1 MTSRAFLTS
10 IVVAI
15 ALGSPLFFSC
25 SGSTKDSVPVTAST
39 TIQPGEVS
47 GSERLPDQTLPSEFS
62 QQTPTF
68 ANSEALQY
76 LPDTVSLLLLSKS
89 PLELARTLESSTIFK
104 EYPSFSRSVSELG
117 LASGASMPLPET
129 WEKAG
134 IAADKPAGV
143 AIEFDDGV
151 FVTYIFVTV
160 DDAELTRETLRTIPS
175 PSLAQ
180 IRELGT
186 LGSGHYSA
194 TWKEAPAVS
203 VEVRGH
209 TLFFILDKGPAREA
223 GSTRTVTSANNAA
236 ELIRKEGIG
245 NFDFGQKLSG
255 LVVFPQLSA
264 AVARD
269 LGDSQYYDDKLEQL
283 DQGVDAAMDEG
294 RDDDVILLK
303 EQLQEAH
310 KWQQRRQLAQAGE
323 ELAIRRYLAPLALA
337 PFGID
342 LDGATTRMRA
352 QLTPKPG
359 SHLSE
364 LFTANTTALAL
375 PGRLQASPIF
385 MVSGHFNP
393 NTLLSMIEPILF
405 FQSTTLRQLKAD
417 VAKYSGTSFESV
429 ISLLD
434 GELSGAL
441 TLDLTKTDA
450 SPDEKLGLHILVHLR
465 DPAAMQKIVDTLSK
479 RAELARFT
487 QIVDGR
493 VVLDMPSPWNTG
505 PSVRLQVVD
514 NYLELRSRRENTKPA
529 SFFSVQEQA
538 LMAQTANRAIMIV
551 DPVLLALTVLAG
563 SMDMSVDDVS
573 NLSKAENEKLASL
586 QAKQEKVQ
594 KEYHI
599 ALWGHLAQTSN
610 AFGRLV
616 VTAQNQDK
624 GYAILAGLFGKSAN
638 LGRSIQMLIE
648 TAEPDIRLDRSG
660 KTPKFIELNKR
671 LRTIQNDISD
681 LKYNR
686 PFEP

>member
-1 MTSRAFLTS
+1 MTSRAFLPS

-15 ALGSPLFFSC
+15 ALGSQLFSC
-25 SGSTKDSVPVTAST
+25 SGSTKDSNSPNAST
-39 TIQPGEVS
+39 ATQPDEPIGP
-47 GSERLPDQTLPSEFS
+47 ERLPDQALPSEFS
-62 QQTPTF
+62 QQSPTF

-76 LPDTVSLLLLSKS
+76 LPDTVSLLLFSKS
-89 PLELARTLESSTIFK
+89 PLELARTLESSTILK
-104 EYPSFSRSVSELG
+104 EYPSFARPLSEFG
-117 LASGASMPLPET
+117 LASGASMPFPET

-143 AIEFDDGV
+143 AIEFDDGA
-151 FVTYIFVTV
+151 FIMYLFVTV
-160 DDAELTRETLRTIPS
+160 GDAELARETLRTIPS
-175 PSLAQ
+175 SPLAQ

-186 LGSGHYSA
+186 LGSGHYSV
-194 TWKEAPAVS
+194 TWKRAPDVS

-209 TLFFILDKGPAREA
+209 TLFFILDEGQARKP
-223 GSTRTVTSANNAA
+223 GSTRTVTSANNAS
-236 ELIRKEGIG
+236 ELIRRKGVS

-255 LVVFPQLSA
+255 LVVFPQLST
-264 AVARD
+264 AVARN
-269 LGDSQYYDDKLEQL
+269 LGDSQYDDDRLEQL
-283 DQGVDAAMDEG
+283 DQQVDTAIGEG
-294 RDDDVILLK
+294 RDDDVVRLK
-303 EQLQEAH
+303 EQLQEAQ

-393 NTLLSMIEPILF
+393 NTVLSMIEPILF
-405 FQSTTLRQLKAD
+405 FESMTLRQLKAD
-417 VAKYSGTSFESV
+417 VAEYSGTSFESV

-441 TLDLTKTDA
+441 TLDLSKTDA
-450 SPDEKLGLHILVHLR
+450 RPDEILGIHILVHLR
-465 DPAAMQKIVDTLSK
+465 DPAAMQKIVDTLSR
-479 RAELARFT
+479 RAELAQFT
-487 QIVDGR
+487 QVVDGR
-493 VVLDMPSPWNTG
+493 VVLDMPNPWNSG

-514 NYLELRSRRENTKPA
+514 SYLELRSRHDNTKPA
-529 SFFSVQEQA
+529 FPFSVQEQT

-551 DPVLLALTVLAG
+551 DPVLLAFMMAS
-563 SMDMSVDDVS
+563 SMATSIDDVGD
-573 NLSKAENEKLASL
+573 LSKAAREKLSNL
-586 QAKQEKVQ
+586 QVKQEKVL

-599 ALWGHLAQTSN
+599 ALLGHLSRTSN

-624 GYAILAGLFGKSAN
+624 GYAVLAGLFGNSAN
-638 LGRSIQMLIE
+638 LGRSVQMLIE
-648 TAEPDIRLDRSG
+648 TAESELGQDRTG

-671 LRTIQNDISD
+671 LGTIQSQIMD
-681 LKYNR
+681 LNYNR
-686 PFEP
+686 PF